1 MSKHK
6 KSRKQTIRI
15 IYKDGKEDTLPQKMW
30 DDYDYFDRLF
40 VVMKDRQWI
49 AIINLDVV
57 ASIAVG

>member
-1 MSKHK
+1 MAK
-6 KSRKQTIRI
+6 KKNKKQTIRI
-15 IYKDGKEDTLPQKMW
+15 IFKDGKEDRLPQKMW

-57 ASIAVG
+57 ASISVG